1 MEEQRKNEF
10 PRPPEASDWAQ
21 DALVPKKPPFSANRR
36 EQLLAFGLYVLAYL
50 YLGYQWWALPLFTAG
65 FIAAAEYLFRE
76 QKRSWESWV
85 WLGCVL
91 LVTGCIAWRGLHPYQ
106 YDSRYP
112 ELVNHEYILSEKL
125 LLFILHIFAVYWLMS
140 RSGRLTGGES
150 GHLLPLDALYA
161 FLIVPFQN
169 FFLRIRCV
177 IFALK
182 SKKERGV
189 SAGAIAGAV
198 LAAFAAL
205 VLLVLAMTQLSAAD
219 DTFGELIDDL
229 RQALTLDLDETWFYR
244 LLASLPVGAYVFGL
258 LAGLGRRTPEDMR
271 GRGAAVVSRLPK
283 LRTVPEGI
291 WAASLGLFSAL
302 YLVFFFVQGRYLFG
316 AFTRTLPER
325 FTVAEYARQGF
336 FELCRV
342 MAINFTLFWLVTR
355 TARQEQ
361 KLIRWMA
368 AALLVQSM
376 LFAVIAISKL
386 ALYIDCF
393 GLTPLRVQS
402 TWLVCVLLLGCVCA
416 LYTHLTGKKSMRAWM
431 IFGAVTLAVLCMVQ
445 LPMHIPAPE
454 YPG

>member
-1 MEEQRKNEF
+1 MEEHKNSEF
-10 PRPPEASDWAQ
+10 PRPPETPDWAQ
-21 DALVPKKPPFSANRR
+21 EALAPKKPPFSASRK
-36 EQLLAFGLYVLAYL
+36 EQLLAFGMYVLAYV
-50 YLGYQWWALPLFTAG
+50 YLGYQWWALPLFAAG
-65 FIAAAEYLFRE
+65 FIAAAEYLFRG
-76 QKRSWESWV
+76 QKRSWESWI
-85 WLGCVL
+85 WLGCML

-125 LLFILHIFAVYWLMS
+125 LFLILHIFAVYWLMS

-229 RQALTLDLDETWFYR
+229 RLTLTLDLDETWFYR

-291 WAASLGLFSAL
+291 WAAALGLFSAL

-316 AFTRTLPER
+316 AFTRTLPES

-355 TARQEQ
+355 TARQKQ

-431 IFGAVTLAVLCMVQ
+431 LFGAVTLAVLCMVQ

>member
-1 MEEQRKNEF
+1 MEDHKTNEF
-10 PRPPEASDWAQ
+10 PRSPETPEWAQ
-21 DALVPKKPPFSANRR
+21 NALVPKRPPFSANRK

>member
-1 MEEQRKNEF
+1 MEDHKINEF

-219 DTFGELIDDL
+219 DTFGELIDDRRL
-229 RQALTLDLDETWFYR
+229 TLTLDLDETWFYR

-271 GRGAAVVSRLPK
+271 GRGAAVMDRLPK
-283 LRTVPEGI
+283 LRTVPAGI
-291 WAASLGLFSAL
+291 WAAALGLFSAL

-316 AFTRTLPER
+316 AFTRTLPES

>member
-1 MEEQRKNEF
+1 MN
-10 PRPPEASDWAQ
+10 
-21 DALVPKKPPFSANRR
+21 
-36 EQLLAFGLYVLAYL
+36 
-50 YLGYQWWALPLFTAG
+50 
-65 FIAAAEYLFRE
+65 
-76 QKRSWESWV
+76 
-85 WLGCVL
+85 
-91 LVTGCIAWRGLHPYQ
+91 
-106 YDSRYP
+106 
-112 ELVNHEYILSEKL
+112 
-125 LLFILHIFAVYWLMS
+125 

-229 RQALTLDLDETWFYR
+229 RLTLTLDLDETWFYR

-291 WAASLGLFSAL
+291 WAAALGLFSAL

-316 AFTRTLPER
+316 AFTRTLPES

-355 TARQEQ
+355 TARQKQ

-431 IFGAVTLAVLCMVQ
+431 LFGAVTLAVLCMVQ

>member
-1 MEEQRKNEF
+1 MEDHKINEF

-21 DALVPKKPPFSANRR
+21 DALMPKKPPFSANRR
-36 EQLLAFGLYVLAYL
+36 EQLLAFGLYVLAYV

-189 SAGAIAGAV
+189 SAGAIAVAV

-229 RQALTLDLDETWFYR
+229 RLTLTLDLDETWFYR

-283 LRTVPEGI
+283 LRTVPAGI
-291 WAASLGLFSAL
+291 WAAALGLFSAL

-316 AFTRTLPER
+316 AFTRTLPES

-445 LPMHIPAPE
+445 LPMHVPAPE

>member
-1 MEEQRKNEF
+1 MEDHKINEF
-10 PRPPEASDWAQ
+10 PCPPEASDWAQ

-85 WLGCVL
+85 LLGCVL

-182 SKKERGV
+182 SKKERSV

-229 RQALTLDLDETWFYR
+229 RLTLTLDLDETWFYR

-271 GRGAAVVSRLPK
+271 GRGAAVMDRLPK

-291 WAASLGLFSAL
+291 WAAALGLFSAL

-316 AFTRTLPER
+316 AFTRTLPES

-454 YPG
+454 HPG

>member
-1 MEEQRKNEF
+1 MEDHKINEF

-21 DALVPKKPPFSANRR
+21 DALMPKKPPFSANRR
-36 EQLLAFGLYVLAYL
+36 EQLLAFGLYVLAYV

-182 SKKERGV
+182 SKKGLGV

-229 RQALTLDLDETWFYR
+229 RLTLTLDLDETWFYR

-271 GRGAAVVSRLPK
+271 GRGAAVMDRLPK

-291 WAASLGLFSAL
+291 WAAALGLFSAL

-316 AFTRTLPER
+316 AFTRTLPES

>member
-1 MEEQRKNEF
+1 MEEHKNSEF
-10 PRPPEASDWAQ
+10 PRPPETPDWAQ
-21 DALVPKKPPFSANRR
+21 EALAPKKPPFSASRK
-36 EQLLAFGLYVLAYL
+36 EQLLAFGMYVLAYV
-50 YLGYQWWALPLFTAG
+50 YLGYQWWALPLFAAG
-65 FIAAAEYLFRE
+65 FIAAAEYLFRG
-76 QKRSWESWV
+76 QKRSWESWI
-85 WLGCVL
+85 WLGCML

-125 LLFILHIFAVYWLMS
+125 LFLILHIFAVYWLMS

-229 RQALTLDLDETWFYR
+229 RLTLTLDLDETWFYR

-291 WAASLGLFSAL
+291 WAAALGLFSAL

-316 AFTRTLPER
+316 AFTRTLPES

-355 TARQEQ
+355 TARQKQ

-402 TWLVCVLLLGCVCA
+402 TWLVCVLLLGCVYA

-431 IFGAVTLAVLCMVQ
+431 LFGAVTLAVLCMVQ
-445 LPMHIPAPE
+445 LPMHVPAPE
-454 YPG
+454 YP

>member
-1 MEEQRKNEF
+1 MEEHKNSEF
-10 PRPPEASDWAQ
+10 PRPPETPDWAQ
-21 DALVPKKPPFSANRR
+21 EALAPKKPPFSASRK
-36 EQLLAFGLYVLAYL
+36 EQLLAFGMYVLAYV
-50 YLGYQWWALPLFTAG
+50 YLGYQWWALPLFAAG
-65 FIAAAEYLFRE
+65 FIAAAEYLFRG
-76 QKRSWESWV
+76 QKRSWESWI
-85 WLGCVL
+85 WLGCML

-125 LLFILHIFAVYWLMS
+125 LFLILHIFAVYWLMS

-198 LAAFAAL
+198 LSAFAAL

-219 DTFGELIDDL
+219 NTFGELIDDL
-229 RQALTLDLDETWFYR
+229 RLTLTLDLDETWFYR

-271 GRGAAVVSRLPK
+271 GRGAAVVSRLPQ

-291 WAASLGLFSAL
+291 WAAALGLFSAL

-316 AFTRTLPER
+316 AFTRTLPES

-355 TARQEQ
+355 TARQKQ

>member
-1 MEEQRKNEF
+1 MEDHKINEF

-36 EQLLAFGLYVLAYL
+36 EQLLAFGLYVLAYV
-50 YLGYQWWALPLFTAG
+50 YLGYQWWALPLFAAG

-189 SAGAIAGAV
+189 SAGAIAVAV

-229 RQALTLDLDETWFYR
+229 RLTLTLDLDETWFYR

-271 GRGAAVVSRLPK
+271 GRGAAVMDRLPK

-291 WAASLGLFSAL
+291 WAAALGLFSAL

-316 AFTRTLPER
+316 AFTRTLPES

-355 TARQEQ
+355 TARREQ

-445 LPMHIPAPE
+445 LPMHVPAPE
-454 YPG
+454 FPG

>member
-1 MEEQRKNEF
+1 MEDHKINEF
-10 PRPPEASDWAQ
+10 PRPPETPEWAQ

-189 SAGAIAGAV
+189 SAGAIAVAV

-229 RQALTLDLDETWFYR
+229 RLTLTLDLDETWFYR

-291 WAASLGLFSAL
+291 WAAALGLFSAL

-316 AFTRTLPER
+316 AFTRTLPES

-445 LPMHIPAPE
+445 LPMHVPAPE

>member
-1 MEEQRKNEF
+1 MEDHKINEF

-21 DALVPKKPPFSANRR
+21 DALMPKKPPFSANRR
-36 EQLLAFGLYVLAYL
+36 EQLLAFGLYVLAYV

-229 RQALTLDLDETWFYR
+229 RLTLTLDLDETWFYR

-271 GRGAAVVSRLPK
+271 GRGAAVMDRLPK
-283 LRTVPEGI
+283 LRTVPAGI
-291 WAASLGLFSAL
+291 WAAALGLFSAL

-316 AFTRTLPER
+316 AFTRTLPES

>member
-1 MEEQRKNEF
+1 MEEHKNSEF
-10 PRPPEASDWAQ
+10 PRPPETPEWAQ
-21 DALVPKKPPFSANRR
+21 EALAPKKPPFSASRK
-36 EQLLAFGLYVLAYL
+36 EQLLAFGMYVLAYV
-50 YLGYQWWALPLFTAG
+50 YLGYQWWTLPLFAAG
-65 FIAAAEYLFRE
+65 FIAAAEYLFRG
-76 QKRSWESWV
+76 QKRSWESWI
-85 WLGCVL
+85 WLGCML

-125 LLFILHIFAVYWLMS
+125 LFLILHIFAVYWLMS

-189 SAGAIAGAV
+189 SAGAIAVAV

-271 GRGAAVVSRLPK
+271 GRGAAVMDRLPK

-291 WAASLGLFSAL
+291 WAAALGLFSAL

-316 AFTRTLPER
+316 AFTRTLPES

>member
-189 SAGAIAGAV
+189 SAGAIAVAV

-229 RQALTLDLDETWFYR
+229 RLTLTLDLDETWFYR

-271 GRGAAVVSRLPK
+271 GRGAAVMDRLPK

-291 WAASLGLFSAL
+291 WAAALGLFSAL

-316 AFTRTLPER
+316 AFTRTLPES